1 MEEELE
7 PEEGSEPG
15 AIEAPTPVLLRQCT
29 VLVVQAEGPS
39 FPDEDFPVGCF
50 EVPAADSDPS
60 SIAIVVVAELDHR
73 LVVCV
78 PFHSWHR
85 IVNKRVLPPRA
96 LVKPVLL
103 ELPCVDRADTDTEV
117 SSFKFWLGILA
128 PEFED
133 YIVFDAVLDLGEFDY
148 KFVPDSPY
156 TVPIAASLVEAF
168 DRHFGFASATS
179 GAGTAPAA
187 PLPGSSLD
195 ARLQALEKSVASL
208 ADSLKKSTA
217 PSNRPPAIK
226 TPGSAPCPPPG
237 LATTAGAIG
246 IDQGV
251 LQAAQQAG
259 IPDEHIVQMSQLLAR
274 GKPKLTD
281 LPAPRVKIAS
291 EALGPLSESES
302 EAEDDGDPAVDGPS
316 KAESKTLAAAVSKLT
331 LIAGHLTKQRAKS
344 KSLDALLDGVGSG
357 SSETAGVGGTRK
369 YAAALRALRRA
380 LASQPD
386 EISKIVEDNMR
397 SDFNLHGQVPGSAA
411 VQMTARAWLEM
422 RSRVQNFQTP
432 VRLLWGIA
440 GALDCLIQQR
450 PSEARARLGLLL
462 AQGDQL
468 SIDRGSWILA
478 SEISLEDPPP
488 LSSFALHP
496 LPQDNEAPYTKLV
509 DGRWVDLFLQK
520 LNDYE
525 NLADKKRKLGARKAA
540 LMVPPDAV
548 PTPKPRANPK
558 KGVGKG
564 KSKQEGNGGADG
576 GEMPQ

>member
-15 AIEAPTPVLLRQCT
+15 AVEAPTPVLLRQCT

-179 GAGTAPAA
+179 GTGTAPAA

-208 ADSLKKSTA
+208 A
-217 PSNRPPAIK
+217 
-226 TPGSAPCPPPG
+226 
-237 LATTAGAIG
+237 
-246 IDQGV
+246 
-251 LQAAQQAG
+251 
-259 IPDEHIVQMSQLLAR
+259 E
-274 GKPKLTD
+274 
-281 LPAPRVKIAS
+281 IA
-291 EALGPLSESES
+291 
-302 EAEDDGDPAVDGPS
+302 
-316 KAESKTLAAAVSKLT
+316 
-331 LIAGHLTKQRAKS
+331 
-344 KSLDALLDGVGSG
+344 
-357 SSETAGVGGTRK
+357 
-369 YAAALRALRRA
+369 
-380 LASQPD
+380 
-386 EISKIVEDNMR
+386 
-397 SDFNLHGQVPGSAA
+397 
-411 VQMTARAWLEM
+411 
-422 RSRVQNFQTP
+422 
-432 VRLLWGIA
+432 
-440 GALDCLIQQR
+440 
-450 PSEARARLGLLL
+450 
-462 AQGDQL
+462 
-468 SIDRGSWILA
+468 
-478 SEISLEDPPP
+478 
-488 LSSFALHP
+488 
-496 LPQDNEAPYTKLV
+496 
-509 DGRWVDLFLQK
+509 
-520 LNDYE
+520 
-525 NLADKKRKLGARKAA
+525 
-540 LMVPPDAV
+540 
-548 PTPKPRANPK
+548 
-558 KGVGKG
+558 
-564 KSKQEGNGGADG
+564 
-576 GEMPQ
+576 